1 LPHLPCMHF
10 INDDTMKEEK
20 ILQVVNL
27 SPDPAILV
35 KLVEMHPM
43 KQVFYASIV
52 QVGVL
57 VFLLVS
63 ISIIDVFT

>member
-1 LPHLPCMHF
+1 
-10 INDDTMKEEK
+10 MKEEK